1 MLVQCALCAIRKKS
15 NPEIRRRY
23 ENQKKR
29 RGHKKAIIAIA
40 RMLLTAIYNILKKNE
55 PYNPELYAHINTPP
69 KQRTVSME
77 EASVPESLK
86 VVLAASRVSPDEAED
101 AGGLT
106 PGKDDNEVWRNP
118 APQIMPFLGLTEH

>member
-1 MLVQCALCAIRKKS
+1 MVWGQDGVS
-15 NPEIRRRY
+15 ESRY
-23 ENQKKR
+23 
-29 RGHKKAIIAIA
+29 
-40 RMLLTAIYNILKKNE
+40 MS
-55 PYNPELYAHINTPP
+55 ELWRSINLYREHFQTE
-69 KQRTVSME
+69 KQRLT
-77 EASVPESLK
+77 SVPESLK

>member
-1 MLVQCALCAIRKKS
+1 MDRDLLQGHCIWGKDVSVS
-15 NPEIRRRY
+15 NCL
-23 ENQKKR
+23 
-29 RGHKKAIIAIA
+29 
-40 RMLLTAIYNILKKNE
+40 M
-55 PYNPELYAHINTPP
+55 
-69 KQRTVSME
+69 
-77 EASVPESLK
+77 ASVPESLK

>member
-1 MLVQCALCAIRKKS
+1 MEYIKPILCFITFFQGDLKLID
-15 NPEIRRRY
+15 EIR
-23 ENQKKR
+23 
-29 RGHKKAIIAIA
+29 
-40 RMLLTAIYNILKKNE
+40 L
-55 PYNPELYAHINTPP
+55 
-69 KQRTVSME
+69 
-77 EASVPESLK
+77 ASVPESLK